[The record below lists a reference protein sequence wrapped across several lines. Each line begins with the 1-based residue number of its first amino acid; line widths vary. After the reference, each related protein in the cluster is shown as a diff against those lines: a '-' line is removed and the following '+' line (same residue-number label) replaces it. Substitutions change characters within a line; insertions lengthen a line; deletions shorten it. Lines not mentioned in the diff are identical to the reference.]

1 MQLQEQQAVSVISA
15 LPATKKE
22 LTDYC
27 EIIKSAVLNGDQDII
42 DIAKKV
48 NMMGRVVDFFEK
60 DNEIQRA
67 LLSEA
72 EKYGKGE
79 RSDIQVR
86 EVGVK
91 YDFASCGHS
100 EYNRL
105 KKEAEKINAK
115 LKSIEAMLKLSD
127 CSGVDTETGE
137 EYNATKAVKSSTTKV
152 VLTIK

>member
-1 MQLQEQQAVSVISA
+1 MQLQEQQAVSAISA

-27 EIIKSAVLNGDQDII
+27 EIIKSAVLNGEQDII

-60 DNEIQRA
+60 DNEIQSV

-72 EKYGKGE
+72 EKYGKCE

-91 YDFASCGHS
+91 YDFASCGHA

-105 KKEAEKINAK
+105 KQEAEIINAK
-115 LKSIEAMLKLSD
+115 IKAIEAMLKLSD